1 MQDLWIIICVGL
13 ISISCSILGCFLI
26 LRKMGML
33 TDAIA
38 HSILPGIV
46 IAYLISETKNN
57 FIILGVAT
65 VFGVLTAFLTTW
77 INRRLPNRSDT
88 ATGITFT
95 FLFAVGIILVTLF
108 AEQAD
113 IDQECVL
120 FGEMLYIPFDTLDIL
135 VNYDIPRAFPLG
147 LFVFISVIIFV
158 KKAYRPLWMITF
170 DENYALSLGISVSL
184 WHYLLVSLV
193 SMVTVASFELVG
205 SVLVVALFVI
215 PPATSYIISKNLE
228 NMIKWSILFGIVS
241 VIFGYYISV
250 IFGGSSAAS
259 IVIIE
264 TVLFVLVLLYHKLS
278 INKFNYVK

>member
-1 MQDLWIIICVGL
+1 MQDIWIIICVGL

-57 FIILGVAT
+57 FIILFVAT
-65 VFGVLTAFLTTW
+65 IFGVFTAFLTTW
-77 INRRLPNRSDT
+77 INRRLPNRGDT

-113 IDQECVL
+113 VDQECVL
-120 FGEMLYIPFDTLDIL
+120 FGEMLYIPFDTLDIFPT
-135 VNYDIPRAFPLG
+135 YDIPRAFPLG
-147 LFVFISVIIFV
+147 GFVFICVVIFV

-170 DENYALSLGISVSL
+170 DESYALSIGISVSL
-184 WHYLLVSLV
+184 WHYLLISLV

-228 NMIKWSILFGIVS
+228 KMIKWSILFGLLS
-241 VIFGYYISV
+241 VVLGYYISV

-264 TVLFVLVLLYHKLS
+264 TIIFLIVLVYSK
-278 INKFNYVK
+278 IFTNNFYYVK

>member
-278 INKFNYVK
+278 TNKFNYVK

>member
-1 MQDLWIIICVGL
+1 MQDFWIIISVGL

-57 FIILGVAT
+57 FLILFVAT
-65 VFGVLTAFLTTW
+65 LFGVFTAFLTTW

-120 FGEMLYIPFDTLDIL
+120 FGEMLYIPFDTLDIFPA
-135 VNYDIPRAFPLG
+135 YEIPRAFPLS
-147 LFVFISVIIFV
+147 LFVLGCVAIFV
-158 KKAYRPLWMITF
+158 KWAYRPLWMITF
-170 DENYALSLGISVSL
+170 DENYAISIGISVSL
-184 WHYLLVSLV
+184 WHYGLVSLV

-215 PPATSYIISKNLE
+215 PPATAYLVSRNLKK
-228 NMIKWSILFGIVS
+228 MIGLSVVIGLFS
-241 VIFGYYISV
+241 VVVGYYISV
-250 IFGGSSAAS
+250 VFGGSSAAS
-259 IVIIE
+259 IVITE
-264 TVLFVLVLLYHKLS
+264 TLFLVGALFFSKR
-278 INKFNYVK
+278 INNFYYVK

>member
-1 MQDLWIIICVGL
+1 
-13 ISISCSILGCFLI
+13 
-26 LRKMGML
+26 MGML

-46 IAYLISETKNN
+46 IAYLISESKNN
-57 FIILGVAT
+57 FIILLVAT
-65 VFGVLTAFLTTW
+65 IFGVLTAFLTTW
-77 INRRLPNRSDT
+77 INRRLPNRGDT

-120 FGEMLYIPFDTLDIL
+120 FGEMLYIPFDTLDFFPE
-135 VNYDIPRAFPLG
+135 IPRAFPLG
-147 LFVFISVIIFV
+147 LCVFLCVLIFI

-170 DENYALSLGISVSL
+170 DENYALSVGISVSL

-215 PPATSYIISKNLE
+215 PPATAYLVSNNLKK
-228 NMIKWSILFGIVS
+228 MIKLSTVFGLIS
-241 VIFGYYISV
+241 VILGYYISV

-259 IVIIE
+259 IVITE
-264 TVLFVLVLLYHKLS
+264 TLIFLCVLIFSKLTK
-278 INKFNYVK
+278 NNFNYVK